1 MTIAPKILPVE
12 EHLSITLG
20 TAAFLRYVRGLSD
33 VPGGYLML
41 GDKKLKIYSAHFGSS
56 EKVGTPGEIVED
68 RKRLHVQLQ
77 DGIVSLDSVQLEG
90 KKRMDSRSFV
100 NGNQGLK
107 GRVLE

>member
-1 MTIAPKILPVE
+1 MC
-12 EHLSITLG
+12 
-20 TAAFLRYVRGLSD
+20 
-33 VPGGYLML
+33 
-41 GDKKLKIYSAHFGSS
+41 
-56 EKVGTPGEIVED
+56 GEIVKD
-68 RKRLHVQLQ
+68 RKRLHVQFQ